1 MVASDDWPDIE
12 ATLNGDGDAY
22 ARLIERYQAR
32 IGARMWHF
40 TRDRGH
46 TEELVQDVFVAA
58 YTSLPRFKGQAP
70 FEHWLNRIATRVG
83 YAYWRKR
90 DRLNAQGTVNSSYDF
105 VDTAAAPDAPNNGMT
120 PQRAADLVH
129 GQLAQLPPRDR
140 LVLTLMYLE
149 GSSVKQTAAATG
161 WSASMVKVQAFR
173 PRKKLKRLLE
183 QEMPRD

>member
-1 MVASDDWPDIE
+1 
-12 ATLNGDGDAY
+12 
-22 ARLIERYQAR
+22 
-32 IGARMWHF
+32 
-40 TRDRGH
+40 
-46 TEELVQDVFVAA
+46 
-58 YTSLPRFKGQAP
+58 
-70 FEHWLNRIATRVG
+70 
-83 YAYWRKR
+83 
-90 DRLNAQGTVNSSYDF
+90 
-105 VDTAAAPDAPNNGMT
+105 MT

-173 PRKKLKRLLE
+173 ARKKLKRLLE